1 MKSVTGAKT
10 LQVHAGAETQFVTL
24 TASDTASVYDLYRR
38 VAATSPHGFLTEKS
52 MDDISAILDCAGHSA
67 SVGAWADGRLVA
79 YALCVRETNDVFL
92 QSPLI
97 RVVQGRGEPL
107 WSGKGTVVDPQF
119 EGRLLMPRLL
129 ARRYKLIR
137 EHSDLCHSAG
147 MIAVDNIPSLIGA
160 LRAGSWAV
168 GLEDDQYCR
177 NIVCY
182 GGALTEVIAFGGECA
197 LAIEDLDGL
206 SARFTSG
213 WLGTGI
219 TLDRTSGRRQ
229 LILRQ
234 ASIAGQPLG

>member
-1 MKSVTGAKT
+1 MRLVTRAKP
-10 LQVHAGAETQFVTL
+10 LQVQFMPL

-38 VAATSPHGFLTEKS
+38 VSATSPHGFLTEKS
-52 MDDISAILDCAGHSA
+52 VDDILAILDCAGHSA

-92 QSPLI
+92 RSPLI

-129 ARRYKLIR
+129 ARRYRLIR
-137 EHSDLCHSAG
+137 EHSTLCHSAG

-182 GGALTEVIAFGGECA
+182 GGAMAEVIAFGEECA

-206 SARFTSG
+206 SSRFTSG
-213 WLGTGI
+213 WVGTGV

-234 ASIAGQPLG
+234 ATIAGQPLG

>member
-1 MKSVTGAKT
+1 MP
-10 LQVHAGAETQFVTL
+10 L
-24 TASDTASVYDLYRR
+24 TASDSASVYDLYRR

-52 MDDISAILDCAGHSA
+52 MDDILAILDCPGHSA

-79 YALCVRETNDVFL
+79 YALCVRETNEVYL
-92 QSPLI
+92 RSPLI

-129 ARRYKLIR
+129 ARRYGLIR
-137 EHSDLCHSAG
+137 EHSALCHSAG

-177 NIVCY
+177 NFVCY
-182 GGALTEVIAFGGECA
+182 GGALAEVVAFGEECA

-213 WLGTGI
+213 WVGTGV
-219 TLDRTSGRRQ
+219 TLDRKSGRRQ

-234 ASIAGQPLG
+234 ATIAGQPLG